1 MCFGQRPQRPCGS
14 SFTQNWPKKLII
26 VRQIVPFRAS
36 YVIVMDK
43 CDSFSNQ
50 VRMSAQCIVE
60 SGAAGLSGLYD
71 LTAQRLVRFAVTITR
86 NQHDAEDA
94 VQASLVRVVAAPQV
108 LTRADSPW
116 PYLLRIVRNESLVI
130 LRKKRRWAI
139 VQSLTDLLTSRSV
152 DELEQEDTFRAVW
165 LAMRSLPVEQREVVV
180 LKIWEDLT
188 FAQISDVLGVPAA
201 TAASRYRYGL
211 QKLSTQ
217 LQSFDVEVVHE

>member
-1 MCFGQRPQRPCGS
+1 M
-14 SFTQNWPKKLII
+14 TN
-26 VRQIVPFRAS
+26 
-36 YVIVMDK
+36 

-50 VRMSAQCIVE
+50 VRTSAQCIVE
-60 SGAAGLSGLYD
+60 SGAAGLAGLYD

-94 VQASLVRVVAAPQV
+94 VQASLVRVVASPQI

-130 LRKKRRWAI
+130 LRKKRRWAA
-139 VQSLTDLLTSRSV
+139 VQSLTDLLTRRSV

-165 LAMRSLPVEQREVVV
+165 LAMRLLPVEQREVIV

-211 QKLSTQ
+211 QKLSAQ

>member
-1 MCFGQRPQRPCGS
+1 
-14 SFTQNWPKKLII
+14 
-26 VRQIVPFRAS
+26 
-36 YVIVMDK
+36 
-43 CDSFSNQ
+43 
-50 VRMSAQCIVE
+50 MSAQCIVE

-94 VQASLVRVVAAPQV
+94 VQASLVRVVASPQV

-152 DELEQEDTFRAVW
+152 EESFRAVW
-165 LAMRSLPVEQREVVV
+165 LAMRSLPVEQREVIV

-211 QKLSTQ
+211 QKLSAQ

>member
-1 MCFGQRPQRPCGS
+1 
-14 SFTQNWPKKLII
+14 
-26 VRQIVPFRAS
+26 
-36 YVIVMDK
+36 MDK

-108 LTRADSPW
+108 LSRADSPW

-130 LRKKRRWAI
+130 LRKKRRWSV

-152 DELEQEDTFRAVW
+152 DELEQEESFRAVW

-188 FAQISDVLGVPAA
+188 FAQIGDVLGVPAA

-211 QKLSTQ
+211 QKLSAQ